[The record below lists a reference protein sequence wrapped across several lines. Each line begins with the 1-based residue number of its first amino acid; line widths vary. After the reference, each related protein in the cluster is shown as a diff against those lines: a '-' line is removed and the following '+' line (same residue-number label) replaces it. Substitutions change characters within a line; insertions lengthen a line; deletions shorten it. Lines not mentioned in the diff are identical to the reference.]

1 MDHPWFE
8 DISRCFF
15 VWDSFS
21 ETKSPKTSLYLCMS
35 SIKSQNF
42 FPLPWPESL
51 HWSRSDLASNE
62 AGWRSMKSTSLSII
76 ILSFHFADCNHSGC
90 HSIMFADLLILSLRL
105 YGWWL
110 VVSSVSLFFSGPIP
124 RILSSWTGG
133 SLCWSHPEERKNSDS
148 NPPPTKSSWRTWDIR
163 TVICGD
169 FGWIGYEDVF
179 KKRGSFLKML
189 EMVPSEAL

>member
-110 VVSSVSLFFSGPIP
+110 VVSSVSLFFF
-124 RILSSWTGG
+124 R
-133 SLCWSHPEERKNSDS
+133 S
-148 NPPPTKSSWRTWDIR
+148 NPSNLEFMDRRVAVLITSRRKKKTQI
-163 TVICGD
+163 VIHLQQKAVGEL
-169 FGWIGYEDVF
+169 GT
-179 KKRGSFLKML
+179 
-189 EMVPSEAL
+189 SERWFVVILDE